1 MSLMTHEDTV
11 PWGESIRVELL
22 AGHMPPWSVNSAPGR
37 FHNARPLTAREMNV
51 LLTWAT
57 GGTPPGSPDK
67 APAPAAPDRTWPL
80 GPPDVELPFPDAFT
94 IPAGRQEAFADFT
107 IPTGATER
115 RWVRAVDLRP
125 GTPAVVRG
133 ATVEIA
139 STSEPLLALWLP
151 GDEPVATAA
160 GAAFE
165 LPAGAVLRVRVHYRK
180 TWQYE
185 QHEMQDR
192 STVGLYLAKE
202 PSTPIRALALL
213 PVTSTTDAVSRRHSV
228 SRTLDEDVRA
238 LAIYPNQALARSGVK
253 VTAVAPGGVRTT
265 LIDFHPRAGWARRFW
280 FREPIALHRG
290 TTIETTVTYDDEPMT
305 LPPGAAGPVAPRPD
319 RSALGL
325 TLNVVAAGP

>member
-1 MSLMTHEDTV
+1 
-11 PWGESIRVELL
+11 
-22 AGHMPPWSVNSAPGR
+22 
-37 FHNARPLTAREMNV
+37 
-51 LLTWAT
+51 
-57 GGTPPGSPDK
+57 
-67 APAPAAPDRTWPL
+67 
-80 GPPDVELPFPDAFT
+80 
-94 IPAGRQEAFADFT
+94 
-107 IPTGATER
+107 
-115 RWVRAVDLRP
+115 
-125 GTPAVVRG
+125 
-133 ATVEIA
+133 
-139 STSEPLLALWLP
+139 
-151 GDEPVATAA
+151 
-160 GAAFE
+160 
-165 LPAGAVLRVRVHYRK
+165 
-180 TWQYE
+180 
-185 QHEMQDR
+185 MQDR

-280 FREPIALHRG
+280 FREPIALRRG